1 MKMMLNAKNLKFADL
16 NSLRRFSP
24 FSRMSEEPNL
34 YRGNANPEHQLH
46 VLAKETK
53 ATDFSLDPAVES
65 EIHEKHTQL
74 ANEWRNQDSKDGFQI
89 LIRFR
94 GHELLKT

>member
-34 YRGNANPEHQLH
+34 YQGNANPELQMH
-46 VLAKETK
+46 VLAKEIKT
-53 ATDFSLDPAVES
+53 TDFSLDPAVES
-65 EIHEKHTQL
+65 KIHEEHTQL
-74 ANEWRNQDSKDGFQI
+74 AKKWRNQDSKDGFQI
-89 LIRFR
+89 HMRFIP
-94 GHELLKT
+94 